1 MEQAEAEVLRR
12 LDALP
17 VWPYRPRVL
26 AIVGAAYF
34 FAFFDI
40 VNIGFCLPSI
50 ETAFSINE
58 NVAAIAISFG
68 LAAYVIGALS
78 DAFISDRFGRQIALM
93 ISVIFFTV
101 GTLISGFATSF
112 PMLLVG
118 RVIAGMGIGADI
130 AAATAYITGISPAR
144 LRGQAG
150 SKSVVWGYVGVAVAP
165 FIAMVLLPG
174 HPNGWRIMFIVGGIG
189 GLIILPLRRLIP
201 ESPRWLV
208 SHGQPE
214 KAEPLIVAAEE
225 YAKKSTKKPV
235 VVRTRPPTKHMST
248 GRTVALFLA
257 VWFVYYI
264 GNYGWLTLAPTLLTD
279 NGFSLSDSLSF
290 LCVTGLGLVVGALFA
305 VWVADRFERKFMI
318 AGALCLSAVSFLAIG
333 ALPRSAIIMVF
344 GFLICFTIGLVVPL
358 LYVNTSEQFSGDF
371 QARGVA
377 NTDGWG
383 HIGAAICPQLI
394 LPAAG
399 IAFFWGFAVMAATAI
414 ISGGLV
420 LLSRRMTGLT
430 AE

>member
-58 NVAAIAISFG
+58 NVAAIAISLG

-93 ISVIFFTV
+93 VSVIFFTV

-130 AAATAYITGISPAR
+130 AAATAYITGISPTR

-150 SKSVVWGYVGVAVAP
+150 SKSVVWGFIGVAVAP

-174 HPNGWRIMFIVGGIG
+174 HPNGWRIMFLVGGIG

-208 SHGQPE
+208 SHGQSE

-257 VWFVYYI
+257 VWFIYYI
-264 GNYGWLTLAPTLLTD
+264 GNYGWLTLAPTLLTN

-333 ALPRSAIIMVF
+333 ALPRSGIIMLF

-399 IAFFWGFAVMAATAI
+399 IAFFWGFAVMALTAI
-414 ISGGLV
+414 VSGGLV
-420 LLSRRMTGLT
+420 LLSRRMTGRT